1 MAINKYNDAT
11 ENLIKAIDI
20 AIESFKEYLPKNTDE
35 KTVMHFINCYK
46 EWKEKTLN
54 PLPQFRTLKSLSYK
68 INDVFTYFQEC
79 AGEEVNYFWDKIK
92 EHNLPYKRENKL
104 AKILKRKKI
113 KDDIEF
119 DFVTDVIIPYQQ
131 EGLINEE
138 ELILLNTYIGD
149 FENRSRIK
157 ENKKTK

>member
-1 MAINKYNDAT
+1 MKENKYLQSSI
-11 ENLIKAIDI
+11 NLVKAIDI
-20 AIESFKEYLPKNTDE
+20 AIESFKKFPPKNWDTN
-35 KTVMHFINCYK
+35 TLNHVINVYK
-46 EWKEKTLN
+46 EWKEGRIN
-54 PLPQFRTLKSLSYK
+54 AELKFKNLSSLKYD
-68 INDVFTYFQEC
+68 IENVFTNFQE
-79 AGEEVNYFWDKIK
+79 GSGDEVNYFWDKIK

-104 AKILKRKKI
+104 VKILKRKKI

-119 DFVTDVIIPYQQ
+119 DFVTDVMVPYQQ
-131 EGLINEE
+131 EDLINEE